1 MNELQKQD
9 FLEGNLLIKLK
20 GAEDVVKFVEY
31 CVLNNIKYDK
41 NLNNPT
47 KFVKQNTTFLGNMT
61 ESQIVKC
68 VNDILKEIQNKE
80 QYYSIMLPENSFL
93 LNLLKEEL
101 ALENLK
107 ASLHTFA

>member
-47 KFVKQNTTFLGNMT
+47 KFVKQNTTYFAANNI
-61 ESQIVKC
+61 ENRQVQIIKEANIPYSNFRYCLHVPFDSNLSNS
-68 VNDILKEIQNKE
+68 VN
-80 QYYSIMLPENSFL
+80 
-93 LNLLKEEL
+93 EL
-101 ALENLK
+101 I
-107 ASLHTFA
+107 SWI

>member
-47 KFVKQNTTFLGNMT
+47 KFVKQNTTYFAANNI
-61 ESQIVKC
+61 ENRQVQIIKEANIPYSNFRYCLYVPFDSNLNNS
-68 VNDILKEIQNKE
+68 VN
-80 QYYSIMLPENSFL
+80 
-93 LNLLKEEL
+93 EL
-101 ALENLK
+101 I
-107 ASLHTFA
+107 SWI